1 MRAKELGYPVILFLG
16 FFLLYYAGS
25 YSKIPFGDCIG
36 FVADTEKGNFVLSTS
51 TYAHFLFTNTLVFF
65 KRLLPFVGSP
75 EIGRYVVIFSSCICL
90 LILYRTV
97 LEVAVH
103 RFAAIFSTV
112 IFGLSFTFWRNTEII
127 EIYTFNLIW
136 ISLFLMFS
144 LRFLREKKR
153 PDLLLASLFLGI
165 SLFSHIQNILMV
177 PALLLLILYAGD
189 RKNAAASLSV
199 FILFAVLLIAVPLL
213 THQPVSKVFSAGTV
227 LDSLNI
233 QGIIKGFVVAVGY
246 LVYNF
251 WYFTLFAFAGILWL
265 FRTNKRVLLFLGVAG
280 LPVFGFAGI
289 FGVSDNYVFFLPF
302 NYIIAVLFG
311 LGISRLWQNN
321 MARYAVFTAFLIPF
335 FYFAS
340 FKMAGSTAQGLEF
353 HSKKAYKGG
362 LSYYLLP
369 WMNNNVGILE
379 FVLEKR
385 ESPDPMHWMEKSA
398 WEFIQLKSEDGYS
411 DAQLKKL

>member
-1 MRAKELGYPVILFLG
+1 MRAKGSTYPILLLLG

-25 YSKIPFGDCIG
+25 FSKIPFGDCIG
-36 FVADTEKGNFVLSTS
+36 FVADTEKGAFVLSTS
-51 TYAHFLFTNTLVFF
+51 TYAHFLFTNTLVLF
-65 KRLLPFVGSP
+65 KTLLPFVSSP
-75 EIGRYVVIFSSCICL
+75 EIGRFTVIISSSICL
-90 LILYRTV
+90 LVLYRTV
-97 LEVAVH
+97 LEVTEH
-103 RFAAIFSTV
+103 RFSAVFSTI
-112 IFGLSFTFWRNTEII
+112 IFGLSFTFWRNSEII

-144 LRFLREKKR
+144 LRFLLERKSR
-153 PDLLLASLFLGI
+153 NLALACLFLGI

-177 PALLLLILYAGD
+177 PALLLLIFYAVD
-189 RKNAAASLSV
+189 RNKAAASLSV
-199 FILFAVLLIAVPLL
+199 FIFFVLLLIAVPLL
-213 THQPVSKVFSAGTV
+213 TDQPVSKVFSAGTV
-227 LDSLNI
+227 LDSLSFE
-233 QGIIKGFVVAVGY
+233 GIVKGFAVAVGY
-246 LVYNF
+246 LLYNF
-251 WYFTLFAFAGILWL
+251 WYFTLFALAGILGL
-265 FRTNKRVLLFLGVAG
+265 FRTNKRVLLFLVAAG
-280 LPVFGFAGI
+280 LPEFGFAGI

-340 FKMAGSTAQGLEF
+340 LKMAGSTAQGLEF

-379 FVLEKR
+379 FVLEGR
-385 ESPDPMHWMEKSA
+385 PSPDPMQWMEKSA
-398 WEFIQLKSEDGYS
+398 REFIQLKKEKGYS
-411 DAQLKKL
+411 EEQLKKL